1 MSLNSQ
7 HPAYQTLHPDWTLMQ
22 DTYAGE
28 GEIKLKGE
36 LYLPPTPAQ
45 IIDGMTVG
53 QNGRINY
60 DRYKQRAV
68 FWDYVADAVESLV
81 GLLHQKPS
89 TIEVPKGMESFFK
102 SASREGENLQQ
113 LLRRINAHQLVSGR
127 VGLLVDLPETPDPS
141 NPMPYIALYNAQ
153 TIINWDDSNDGDN
166 RNKVSL
172 VVLDETSNER
182 IDNFAWKKVQKYRVL
197 QVRAFADLA
206 GEDPT
211 DSEVEDPIITP
222 IYESGLFR
230 FTNGAAFDQ
239 SKMSAPM
246 IRGTT
251 LPKIPFVFINSKD
264 IIATPDNPPLLGL
277 ARLCLAIY
285 RGEADYRQ
293 SLFMQGQDTLV
304 IIGGSPEPSEPTGVD
319 SPLRV
324 GAGAKI
330 DVNLGGDAK
339 YIGVSSTG
347 LPEQRTSLE
356 NDKISASTK
365 AGQLVSPQAGKQES
379 GDALH
384 TRISAQTATL
394 QQIALTGA
402 AGLEQA
408 LRVCAEWMGLNPDE
422 VKVIANTEFVDHF
435 MTSKDLSDLMD
446 ARAKGAP
453 VSLQSIHSTMIAR
466 GMTDKTFE
474 EELAQVI
481 KEKALAGAEPPVV
494 TLPVTPSTKNPSV

>member
-1 MSLNSQ
+1 MINSQ
-7 HPAYQTLHPDWTLMQ
+7 HPAYQALHSDWTLMQ

-28 GEIKLKGE
+28 GEIKGKGD
-36 LYLPPTPAQ
+36 LYLPPTPSQ
-45 IIDGMTVG
+45 LIDGMQKAQIG
-53 QNGRINY
+53 YKNY
-60 DRYKQRAV
+60 ERYKQRAV
-68 FWDYVADAVESLV
+68 FWDYVSDAVESLV

-89 TIEVPKGMESFFK
+89 TIEVPKGMETLLTN
-102 SASREGENLQQ
+102 ASREGENLQQ

-127 VGLLVDLPETPDPS
+127 TGLLVDMPESPDPS
-141 NPMPYIALYNAQ
+141 NPIPYLALYNAQ
-153 TIINWDDSNDGDN
+153 TIINWNDSDDGNN
-166 RNKVSL
+166 RNKVNL
-172 VVLDETSNER
+172 VVLDETSDEQTN
-182 IDNFAWKKVQKYRVL
+182 DFAWQKIEKYRVL
-197 QVRAFADLA
+197 QVRADIAKEPA
-206 GEDPT
+206 EGEAKAVVAAPA
-211 DSEVEDPIITP
+211 
-222 IYESGLFR
+222 YKSGLFR
-230 FTNGAAFDQ
+230 LGDGETFNADLMTT
-239 SKMSAPM
+239 PM
-246 IRGTT
+246 LRGKT
-251 LPKIPFVFINSKD
+251 LDYIPFVFINSKD

-304 IIGGSPEPSEPTGVD
+304 IVGGSPEPAETTGVET
-319 SPLRV
+319 PIRV

-347 LPEQRTSLE
+347 LPEQRISLE

-402 AGLEQA
+402 AGLQQA
-408 LRVCAEWMGLNPDE
+408 LRICAEWMGLNPEE

-453 VSLQSIHSTMIAR
+453 VSLQSIHSTMVAR

-494 TLPVTPSTKNPSV
+494 TPPVTAPTKNPSV